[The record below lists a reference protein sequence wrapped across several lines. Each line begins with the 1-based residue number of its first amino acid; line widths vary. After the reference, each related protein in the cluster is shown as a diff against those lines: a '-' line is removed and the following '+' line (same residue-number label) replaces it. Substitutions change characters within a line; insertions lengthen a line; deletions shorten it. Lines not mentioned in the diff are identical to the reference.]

1 MSKSAEFVVVRENQV
16 LHGDS
21 SLTAAAVAASGVA
34 GAAVFQRVEIGDGK
48 EEMARFD
55 QTMKEINAEAEAI
68 RRPVEPQRTLGL
80 HVVPVPN
87 DNTFRPKTPDATPPG
102 RAAGLPI
109 GELGQFAIQ
118 LNRGSWLEQRRLW
131 ATITDNGA
139 LLLVPCKPED
149 RPTDPTSFPPH
160 TRVEPRDEAKI
171 LAMDENTARLVNS
184 HIPRTWTVALR
195 PLTAFVE

>member
-1 MSKSAEFVVVRENQV
+1 MVGDDRVV
-16 LHGDS
+16 HAGDS
-21 SLTAAAVAASGVA
+21 LAAAAVVA
-34 GAAVFQRVEIGDGK
+34 GDSPGAAVFQRVEIGDGK

-55 QTMKEINAEAEAI
+55 QTMREINAEAAAI
-68 RRPVEPQRTLGL
+68 RRPVEAQRTLGL
-80 HVVPVPN
+80 FVVPVAN

-139 LLLVPCKPED
+139 LLLVPCKPEE
-149 RPTDPTSFPPH
+149 RPTDPTSFPPN

-171 LAMDENTARLVNS
+171 TMMDENTARLVNS
-184 HIPRTWTVALR
+184 HIPRTWTVAIR
-195 PLTAFVE
+195 PLSSFAE